1 MKAIILAAGE
11 GKRMRPLTL
20 TVPKTLIEVKGKPII
35 SHILAALPDE
45 IDEVIVVVRYLG
57 EKIRAYLGS
66 DFGGRKIIYV
76 EGCGQGTA
84 ADFLL
89 TRPYVSAGRFLLIYG
104 DELPRPDD
112 ISNCLKHEFS
122 LLVFRSNN
130 PTAQG
135 IVILNNDGSV
145 SGVMEK
151 PKDPPSKIAV
161 DGVMVLGWKMFE
173 YQPVSGQGGEFY
185 LTSLVDQF
193 VKDHKVVPVGS
204 VGFIGDITSPADI
217 ERVERML

>member
-1 MKAIILAAGE
+1 MQAIILAAGE

-20 TVPKTLIEVKGKPII
+20 TVPKTLIEIKGKPII
-35 SHILAALPDE
+35 SHILAALPNE

-66 DFGGRKIIYV
+66 DFGGRKIVYV
-76 EGCGQGTA
+76 EGRGQGTA

-89 TRPYVSAGRFLLIYG
+89 TRPYVNSERFLLIYG

-122 LLVFRSNN
+122 LLVFKSDN
-130 PTAQG
+130 PTAHG
-135 IVILNNDGSV
+135 VVILNEDGLV
-145 SGVMEK
+145 EGVMEK
-151 PKDPPSKIAV
+151 PKNPPSEIAV
-161 DGVMVLGWKMFE
+161 DGVMVLGRKMFE

-193 VKDHKVVPVGS
+193 VKDHKVYSVMS
-204 VGFIGDITSPADI
+204 VGFIGDITTPADI
-217 ERVERML
+217 ERVEKVL